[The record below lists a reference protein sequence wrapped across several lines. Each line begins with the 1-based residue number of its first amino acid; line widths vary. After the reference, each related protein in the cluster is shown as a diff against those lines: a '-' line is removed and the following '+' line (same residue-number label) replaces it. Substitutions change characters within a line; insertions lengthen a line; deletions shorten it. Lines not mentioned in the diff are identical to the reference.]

1 MIDFIN
7 GWAKQIIICLMI
19 VIIFELIIPEGKN
32 KKYIKMVM
40 GLFILYSI
48 ISPFFGDKINNI
60 RFNEIVIE
68 TSQENFNNI
77 STDKVVANIYE
88 DKIKTNISETLSQN
102 GYNSKKI
109 NLKINYEEGENYG
122 MIEYIEIKISDN
134 NKNENIKIDKVEV
147 GESIKEI
154 DSEEKENI
162 ENIIS
167 ENYGVKKENIIIGR

>member
-88 DKIKTNISETLSQN
+88 DKIKTNI
-102 GYNSKKI
+102 KF
-109 NLKINYEEGENYG
+109 
-122 MIEYIEIKISDN
+122 
-134 NKNENIKIDKVEV
+134 
-147 GESIKEI
+147 
-154 DSEEKENI
+154 
-162 ENIIS
+162 
-167 ENYGVKKENIIIGR
+167 